1 MKQVK
6 KQNIHQKQSML
17 YVICNTKIHRLKNQ
31 GLKKSLVVFC
41 FFLFAMALVNMCLL
55 LIKLLANHFLR
66 YKKV

>member
-1 MKQVK
+1 
-6 KQNIHQKQSML
+6 ML
-17 YVICNTKIHRLKNQ
+17 YIICNTKIHRLKNQ